1 MQLDDITN
9 ESDIFAVRNAKLCA
23 MRNGGVDPFS
33 QNFGRKHTSA
43 EAISLYK
50 DGEDEQPV
58 VFVGGRIVVFRLMG
72 KASFI
77 KILDKDG
84 QIQLYVSKDGIGDAE
99 YTQFTKFDI
108 GDIIGASGELFK
120 TKTGEITVRVKKIV
134 MVSKSL
140 RPLPDKWH
148 GLSDSDQIYR
158 QRYLDLIVNR
168 K

>member
-1 MQLDDITN
+1 MSTRLDEITN

-72 KASFI
+72 KASLLTKASHILWQFI
-77 KILDKDG
+77 
-84 QIQLYVSKDGIGDAE
+84 IQKNLL
-99 YTQFTKFDI
+99 TQ
-108 GDIIGASGELFK
+108 L
-120 TKTGEITVRVKKIV
+120 
-134 MVSKSL
+134 
-140 RPLPDKWH
+140 
-148 GLSDSDQIYR
+148 Q
-158 QRYLDLIVNR
+158 LI
-168 K
+168 